1 MPVVATPNA
10 NSSNSL
16 ILSRNQIRMMLRDYG
31 AQSNI
36 LLDTVQFSDAELD
49 QATNMA
55 ISEFN
60 CMTPISGITNG
71 NLPVS
76 ILLLGVCSWLM
87 MSESFLQIR
96 NQATVQDGD
105 IAPIGIDDKNQI
117 YFSLAQSI
125 KADWKSTAKMYKTQ
139 LNMESA
145 YGQLSSGYI
154 NVSRFHNS

>member
-1 MPVVATPNA
+1 MALSEY
-10 NSSNSL
+10 NS
-16 ILSRNQIRMMLRDYG
+16 
-31 AQSNI
+31 
-36 LLDTVQFSDAELD
+36 
-49 QATNMA
+49 
-55 ISEFN
+55 
-60 CMTPISGITNG
+60 MTPISGVTNG

-76 ILLLGVCSWLM
+76 LLLLGICSWLM

-117 YFSLAQSI
+117 YFQLSQAI

-139 LNMESA
+139 LNMEA
-145 YGQLSSGYI
+145 CYGQLSSGYI

>member
-1 MPVVATPNA
+1 
-10 NSSNSL
+10 
-16 ILSRNQIRMMLRDYG
+16 MMLRDYG

-36 LLDTVQFSDAELD
+36 LLDTVQFSDGELD
-49 QATNMA
+49 QATQMA
-55 ISEFN
+55 INEFN
-60 CMTPISGITNG
+60 IMTPITGVIEG
-71 NLPVS
+71 NIPVS
-76 ILLLGVCSWLM
+76 ILLLGTVSWLM

-117 YFSLAQSI
+117 YFQLAQAI

-139 LNMESA
+139 LNMEA
-145 YGQLSSGYI
+145 CYGQLSSGYL